1 VLGCSLSA
9 ALRVISPH
17 VGEGGGRDTDAYKR
31 IQAIQDDLF
40 AVVKE
45 MLLFLFHKGEN
56 DEKVGSP
63 LTFSSSLNDPSINT
77 INTIGVACSGVV
89 SSPQLHV
96 VLHHQSRAP

>member
-45 MLLFLFHKGEN
+45 MLLFLFHKGES

-63 LTFSSSLNDPSINT
+63 LTIPSTIHQLTPSALRVQVWSAALNCTLFFITNQGRLDK
-77 INTIGVACSGVV
+77 A
-89 SSPQLHV
+89 
-96 VLHHQSRAP
+96 R